1 MDSRKLA
8 AIVAPVMLT
17 AGLLGASA
25 VAAPNSGAAGP
36 HSYGMGM
43 AGADPDPSP
52 SYSRAPKPDAASASP
67 VVTPTVTHPA
77 VTQKDPCS
85 PKASEPPK
93 APDSQKS
100 PESPESPTCK
110 MKGQVERRLND
121 CRPNP
126 TASPAQQAQSATAGE
141 SGNRPPASG
150 TSGDRRAADD
160 PHISTCMDQV
170 AGIQGAHKHQQD
182 FQKGL
187 ESKITGFQEAQK
199 DRDTSF
205 SEAANGLCTIPKSL
219 LATLPPNVTR
229 FDPQDRFC

>member
-25 VAAPNSGAAGP
+25 VAAPNSGTAGA
-36 HSYGMGM
+36 HSHRVGM
-43 AGADPDPSP
+43 AEVAADP
-52 SYSRAPKPDAASASP
+52 SYSRAPTPDAASASP
-67 VVTPTVTHPA
+67 VATPSVTHPA
-77 VTQKDPCS
+77 VEQENPC
-85 PKASEPPK
+85 PPGT
-93 APDSQKS
+93 AEESQ
-100 PESPESPTCK
+100 SPTCK
-110 MKGQVERRLND
+110 MKGKVDTRLKD
-121 CRPNP
+121 CPP
-126 TASPAQQAQSATAGE
+126 DPAASPAQQAQSDTATE
-141 SGNRPPASG
+141 SGGRPSGSG

-170 AGIQGAHKHQQD
+170 AGIQGAHNHQQA

-205 SEAANGLCTIPKSL
+205 SEAANGLCTIPLPL
-219 LATLPPNVTR
+219 LATVPPDVTR
-229 FDPQDRFC
+229 FDPKDRFC